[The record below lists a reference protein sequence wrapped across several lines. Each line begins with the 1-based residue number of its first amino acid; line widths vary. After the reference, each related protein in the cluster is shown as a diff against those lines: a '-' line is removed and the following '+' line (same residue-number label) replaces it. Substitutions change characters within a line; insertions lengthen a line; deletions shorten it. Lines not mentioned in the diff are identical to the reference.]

1 MKRRHLLGSVA
12 ALAPRTVCRRGAQ
25 TFPDKPI
32 RFVVPY
38 APGGATDTSARIA
51 AEYLSSKFGQ
61 QVLVDNKP
69 GGGTIIATEI
79 VAKAK
84 PDRLHDPHGGGSR
97 CHQYVV
103 RPETALDPVKDLAP
117 SAAMSTWPLL
127 LACNPNAPYKTM
139 AEFIAWAKTQSSPI
153 PYASAG
159 NASMPHLWG
168 EQLRMETGI
177 KLEHIGYKGSA
188 DALKDVLGGH
198 VHAVLRH
205 AAPGRPRGEG
215 RQVARAGRRSRK
227 ARADAGPDVPTVA
240 EAGLPAN
247 LTGAVFF
254 GVMAPGGTP
263 EPIVAALNAA
273 FNELLRDPATS
284 RSSSTSASSWS
295 VAAPPT
301 TGSASPPRRRSG
313 ARSSRRR
320 TSRRQRDGRAKL
332 GRHAQVGYD
341 LGDPPRKQKM
351 LPVLFAQMW
360 LRPSGASS
368 CSTTLGGTCTQRPS
382 SRATQVPSSFW

>member
-1 MKRRHLLGSVA
+1 MKRRHLLGSAA
-12 ALAPRTVCRRGAQ
+12 ALTLTSGLAPSIARAQ

-51 AEYLSSKFGQ
+51 AEYLTNKFGQ

-79 VAKAK
+79 VAKAR
-84 PDRLHDPHGGGSR
+84 PDGYTILMAAAPVATNTSFGLKLP
-97 CHQYVV
+97 Y
-103 RPETALDPVKDLAP
+103 DPVKDLAP
-117 SAAMSTWPLL
+117 VCSYVDMPLL
-127 LACNPNAPYKTM
+127 LACNPSAPYKTM
-139 AEFIAWAKTQSSPI
+139 AEFIAWAKAQTAPI

-198 VHAVLRH
+198 VMLFSDTLLPGGLAVKDGRLRGLVV
-205 AAPGRPRGEG
+205 AAAKRVPML
-215 RQVARAGRRSRK
+215 
-227 ARADAGPDVPTVA
+227 PDVPTVA

-263 EPIVAALNAA
+263 ESIISRLNAA
-273 FNELLRDPATS
+273 FTEVLTDPATAKKLVDLGFVLVGG
-284 RSSSTSASSWS
+284 SAADYGKRLAAETEKWRK
-295 VAAPPT
+295 VIQEAKIAPP
-301 TGSASPPRRRSG
+301 A
-313 ARSSRRR
+313 
-320 TSRRQRDGRAKL
+320 
-332 GRHAQVGYD
+332 
-341 LGDPPRKQKM
+341 
-351 LPVLFAQMW
+351 
-360 LRPSGASS
+360 
-368 CSTTLGGTCTQRPS
+368 
-382 SRATQVPSSFW
+382 

>member
-1 MKRRHLLGSVA
+1 MKRRHLLGSAA
-12 ALAPRTVCRRGAQ
+12 ALTLTSAIAPSVARAQ
-25 TFPDKPI
+25 AFPDKPI

-51 AEYLSSKFGQ
+51 AEYLTNKFGQ

-84 PDRLHDPHGGGSR
+84 PDGYTILMAAAPVATNTSFGLKLP
-97 CHQYVV
+97 Y
-103 RPETALDPVKDLAP
+103 DPVKDLAP
-117 SAAMSTWPLL
+117 VCSYVDMPLL
-127 LACNPNAPYKTM
+127 LACNPSAPYKTM
-139 AEFIAWAKTQSSPI
+139 AEFIAWAKTQTSPI

-198 VHAVLRH
+198 VMLFSDTLLPGGLAVKDGRLRGLVV
-205 AAPGRPRGEG
+205 AAAKRVPML
-215 RQVARAGRRSRK
+215 
-227 ARADAGPDVPTVA
+227 PDVPTVA

-263 EPIVAALNAA
+263 EPIISRLNAA
-273 FNELLRDPATS
+273 FTEVLTDPTTAKKLVDLGFVLVGG
-284 RSSSTSASSWS
+284 SAADYGKRLAAETVKWRK
-295 VAAPPT
+295 VIQEPKIAPP
-301 TGSASPPRRRSG
+301 A
-313 ARSSRRR
+313 
-320 TSRRQRDGRAKL
+320 
-332 GRHAQVGYD
+332 
-341 LGDPPRKQKM
+341 
-351 LPVLFAQMW
+351 
-360 LRPSGASS
+360 
-368 CSTTLGGTCTQRPS
+368 
-382 SRATQVPSSFW
+382 